1 MKIRVLEP
9 LVVDQ
14 IAAGEVIERP
24 ASVVKELVE
33 NSLDAGA
40 GNILVE
46 ILEGGTRLIRVRDDG
61 EGISEED
68 LPLAFTSH
76 ATSKLSGVDDLDR
89 IGSFGFRG
97 EALAS
102 IGAVSMAR
110 IVSRTA
116 ESPQGWEVTCKGGR
130 VGGVKPAASPPG
142 TTVEVAELF
151 YNTPARKRFLKSPAA
166 ERGRIADLVAR
177 LALAH
182 TEAGWTLRAAG
193 RDLLHFPP
201 GSDLSERVGQ
211 ALGKEFA
218 SHMVEVSGRKGDYR
232 VEGFVADPAKLT
244 YRDARRQLLF
254 VNGRL
259 VKDRALAVAVQQGLE
274 ESLMTGRRPGF
285 ILFLSLPPS
294 QVDVN
299 VHPTKSEV
307 RFRAPSLLFSLVRE
321 AVKPVAGRTGRA
333 FQAGGGPAVA
343 APGGTPPGLGPGRSG
358 GGRVEEPPPRPL
370 FPSDL
375 EAPSFKVPSG
385 GTFPALEEGKPSTE
399 GGAGESLR
407 RTASGASAGRRP
419 FLQVGGAY
427 LVLPWG
433 DGFAVVDQHALH
445 ERILYEEL
453 TARLKGEKGRVPS
466 QGLLQP
472 RILELSREE
481 KALLLSKKDDIERLG
496 FRMGD
501 FGPGAVAV
509 EAVPAPLSGADP
521 GEIMEEILAALEEKK
536 GARSGSLE
544 DRIATAACRAA
555 VKSGDRLT
563 AVQVDALISMA
574 REAENPG
581 HCPHGRPTVLVFSK
595 ADLEKLFRRRPES

>member
-1 MKIRVLEP
+1 MKIRPLKP

-33 NSLDAGA
+33 NALDAGA
-40 GNILVE
+40 RNILVE
-46 ILEGGTRLIRVRDDG
+46 ILEGGLRLIRVRDDG
-61 EGISEED
+61 EGIAAED

-76 ATSKLSGVDDLDR
+76 ATSKLSGVEDLER

-102 IGAVSMAR
+102 IGAVSLAK
-110 IVSRTA
+110 IVSRTPD
-116 ESPQGWEVTCKGGR
+116 SPQGWEVTCRGGEI
-130 VGGVKPAASPPG
+130 GQVKPAASPPG
-142 TTVEVAELF
+142 TTVEAAELF
-151 YNTPARKRFLKSPAA
+151 FNTPARKRFLKSPAA

-177 LALAH
+177 MALAH

-193 RDLLHFPP
+193 KDLLRFPP
-201 GSDLSERVGQ
+201 GSGLEERIAQ
-211 ALGKEFA
+211 AMGKDFA
-218 SHMVEVSGRKGDYR
+218 AHMTAVSGRKGDYA
-232 VEGFVADPAKLT
+232 VEGFVTDPSALT
-244 YRDARRQLLF
+244 FRDARRQLLF

-274 ESLMTGRRPGF
+274 ESLMAGRRPGF
-285 ILFLSLPPS
+285 VLFLSLPPS

-307 RFRAPSLLFSLVRE
+307 RFRAPSLVFSLVRD
-321 AVKPVAGRTGRA
+321 AVRPVAARRSAA
-333 FQAGGGPAVA
+333 FREEVPEKTSREEGP
-343 APGGTPPGLGPGRSG
+343 RR
-358 GGRVEEPPPRPL
+358 GGRVGEAPSRPL

-375 EAPSFKVPSG
+375 APSPYAPSRG
-385 GTFPALEEGKPSTE
+385 AEGTSPPDPPLLPPAR
-399 GGAGESLR
+399 GGAGAVGEGS
-407 RTASGASAGRRP
+407 SGAAPARPGRTP

-433 DGFAVVDQHALH
+433 DGFAVVDKHALH
-445 ERILYEEL
+445 EKILYEEIR
-453 TARLKGEKGRVPS
+453 ARLQGETGRVPS

-481 KALLLSKKDDIERLG
+481 KALLLSRKEDLDRLG
-496 FRMGD
+496 FRVAD
-501 FGPGAVAV
+501 FGPRAVAV
-509 EAVPAPLSGADP
+509 EAVPALLSGADP
-521 GEIMEEILAALEEKK
+521 GELVEEVLQALEERR
-536 GARSGSLE
+536 GARSGALE
-544 DRIATAACRAA
+544 DRIAAAACRGA

-563 AVQVDALISMA
+563 EAQVEALLRMA

-581 HCPHGRPTVLVFSK
+581 HCPHGRPTIRVFSRE
-595 ADLEKLFRRRPES
+595 DLERLFRRKV

>member
-40 GNILVE
+40 TQILVE
-46 ILEGGTRLIRVRDDG
+46 ILEGGSKLIRVRDDG
-61 EGISEED
+61 EGIPPED

-76 ATSKLSGVDDLDR
+76 ATSKLSGVEDLER
-89 IGSFGFRG
+89 IGSLGFRG

-110 IVSRTA
+110 ILSRTPGS
-116 ESPQGWEVTCKGGR
+116 EQGWEITCRGGEI
-130 VGGVKPAASPPG
+130 GDVKPAPSPPG
-142 TTVEVAELF
+142 TTVEAAELF

-166 ERGRIADLVAR
+166 ERSRIADLVAR

-182 TEAGWTLRAAG
+182 TEAGWTLRSAG
-193 RDLLHFPP
+193 KDLLRFPR
-201 GSDLSERVGQ
+201 GSDLPERVGQ
-211 ALGKEFA
+211 ALGRDFA
-218 SHMVEVSGRKGDYR
+218 AHMVEVSGRKGDYR
-232 VEGFVADPAKLT
+232 LEGYVVDPSRLT
-244 YRDARRQLLF
+244 WRDARRQLLF

-274 ESLMTGRRPGF
+274 EGLMTGRRPGF
-285 ILFLSLPPS
+285 LLFLSLPPA

-307 RFRAPSLLFSLVRE
+307 RFRAPSLVFSLVRD
-321 AVKPVAGRTGRA
+321 AVRSVVGGGRKV
-333 FQAGGGPAVA
+333 FQAGV
-343 APGGTPPGLGPGRSG
+343 PGGGGFHVPPSRGGGLPGRTSSG
-358 GGRVEEPPPRPL
+358 AKGVGEPPPRPL

-375 EAPSFKVPSG
+375 EAPSFPLSPRG
-385 GTFPALEEGKPSTE
+385 GE
-399 GGAGESLR
+399 AG
-407 RTASGASAGRRP
+407 GRREKALP
-419 FLQVGGAY
+419 PGRGFLQVGGAY

-433 DGFAVVDQHALH
+433 DGFAVVDKHALH
-445 ERILYEEL
+445 ERILYERL
-453 TARLKGEKGRVPS
+453 RARLEGEEGRVPS

-472 RILELSREE
+472 AILELSREE
-481 KALLLSKKDDIERLG
+481 KDLLLSRKEEVERLG
-496 FRMGD
+496 FRIGD

-509 EAVPAPLSGADP
+509 EAVPAPLAKADP
-521 GEIMEEILAALEEKK
+521 AGMMEEVLAALEEK
-536 GARSGSLE
+536 GSARSEALE
-544 DRIATAACRAA
+544 DRIATAACRGA

-563 AVQVDALISMA
+563 EVQVETLLRMA

-581 HCPHGRPTVLVFSK
+581 HCPHGRPTIRVFTGE
-595 ADLEKLFRRRPES
+595 DLEKLFRRRPES